1 MGLFG
6 MLFDRSARNAGASQA
21 RGHLRHPLTDEATLT
36 VFETADV
43 AIVKIVDLS
52 VAGARVRGALDLAP
66 GDSVALTLRV
76 ADSVE
81 LQLCARVAHSA
92 PSSERADVAEFGLA
106 FNSTHFAD
114 RKLVARYIRQRA
126 IDTLIEQN
134 VPVGAGA
141 D

>member
-6 MLFDRSARNAGASQA
+6 MLFDRNARNASASQA
-21 RGHLRHPLTDEATLT
+21 RGHLRHPLTDDATLT
-36 VFETADV
+36 VFDTADV
-43 AIVKIVDLS
+43 AMVRIVDLS
-52 VAGARVRGALDLAP
+52 VAGARVRGALDLTA
-66 GDSVALTLRV
+66 GDAVALTLRV
-76 ADSVE
+76 ADNVE
-81 LQLCARVAHSA
+81 LQLSARVAHAA

-126 IDTLIEQN
+126 IDGLIEQN